1 MHQETATR
9 TETALTP
16 EKSYKNLNALTRKP
30 VHYRQGSVML
40 EIIQRGKDERA
51 SQVDIGRDN
60 RNKDE
65 SLDQSSF
72 LEVSLKKFDSNDE
85 GFDSFS

>member
-1 MHQETATR
+1 
-9 TETALTP
+9 
-16 EKSYKNLNALTRKP
+16 
-30 VHYRQGSVML
+30 ML